1 MPYIPLLFTWL
12 VCCVAF
18 AFGQSPAASFSI
30 QLPASAVIEPG
41 SAADVGALME
51 RFTGTG
57 RPAGIH
63 GFLRTAQERFEFQDG
78 QVIRFWGFNWP
89 SDQPLPVGNNAISVA
104 QRLVQQGF
112 NTVRLPL
119 PVADNGK
126 ARDDFDQFTSCLR
139 NQGIYLDLLLPGS
152 IDPGAYSNRFTRLA
166 PRDDTGIALMEVAG
180 PPQAAAD
187 LRRREPRVPLAAV
200 GPVQTT
206 GDLVARQALDFLSQN
221 VVWERGEPMVKN
233 AQTIFG
239 PMSFGAPMNRPLLI
253 GAWSAV
259 AANPFRTEL
268 PLWTTAI
275 AGFQGW
281 AGVCVAHDPRATAS
295 PAAPLDVVTWAW
307 APACAMMFQ
316 RSDITPAKSKMLFRL
331 DSSAPAK
338 GGDEAVAAIVN
349 VGMTR
354 FFCEATLTN
363 MLGWLVLGSG
373 TVPGLATINPRISDT
388 GEIVHDWK
396 IGQVKIDTP
405 RTQAIIGFFG
415 RQPVET
421 RDLRLTLDDG
431 TFAAVALTSL
441 DGEPLSKSQR
451 VLLTATGRSDPSG
464 EPRLEPVAGEVT
476 LRSLAPS
483 QRDRK
488 VFALDLTGRRLQ
500 EVPLADRGF
509 RLQPKLNVA
518 WYEIIAES
526 LLPKP
531 AAQPS
536 PQSPGAA
543 DAKKKTE

>member
-18 AFGQSPAASFSI
+18 AFGQSSTASFSI

-41 SAADVGALME
+41 SAADVSALME
-51 RFTGTG
+51 RPTGTG

-63 GFLRTAQERFEFQDG
+63 GFLKTAQERFEFQNG
-78 QVIRFWGFNWP
+78 QAIRLWGLNWP
-89 SDQPLPVGNNAISVA
+89 PGQPLPVGDNAISLA

-112 NTVRLPL
+112 NTVRLSL
-119 PVADNGK
+119 PVADNAK
-126 ARDDFDQFTSCLR
+126 ARDDFEQFTDCLR
-139 NQGIYLDLLLPGS
+139 NQGIYLDLLLPG
-152 IDPGAYSNRFTRLA
+152 DTDLCAHSNRITRLA
-166 PRDDTGIALMEVAG
+166 PRDDTGIALMEVVG

-187 LRRREPRVPLAAV
+187 LRRREPRVPLAAA
-200 GPVQTT
+200 GPVQTA
-206 GDLVARQALDFLSQN
+206 GDIVARQTSDFFSQTAA
-221 VVWERGEPMVKN
+221 WERGEPMVKG

-239 PMSFGAPMNRPLLI
+239 PMSFGAPINRPLLI

-268 PLWTTAI
+268 PLWTAAM

-281 AGVCVAHDPRATAS
+281 AGVCVAHDPRAAAS
-295 PAAPLDVVTWAW
+295 PAAPLDAVTWAW
-307 APACAMMFQ
+307 APACALMFQ
-316 RSDITPAKSKMLFRL
+316 RGDATLARSRMLFRL
-331 DSSAPAK
+331 DPSVPTK
-338 GGDEAVAAIVN
+338 GGDEAVAAIASI
-349 VGMTR
+349 GMTR
-354 FFCEATLTN
+354 FLCEATFTN
-363 MLGWLVLGSG
+363 VLGWLILGSG

-388 GEIVHDWK
+388 GEITHDWQS
-396 IGQVKIDTP
+396 GQVKIDTP

-415 RQPVET
+415 RKPVET
-421 RDLRLTLDDG
+421 RDLRLTLPDG
-431 TFAAVALTSL
+431 AFAAVALTSL

-451 VLLTATGRSDPSG
+451 VLLTATGRADPSG

-488 VFALDLTGRRLQ
+488 VFALDLTGRRLG

-531 AAQPS
+531 AAPPS

>member
-1 MPYIPLLFTWL
+1 MTYAPLLITWL
-12 VCCVAF
+12 VCCIAF
-18 AFGQSPAASFSI
+18 AFGQSPTTGFSI
-30 QLPASAVIEPG
+30 QLPASAIIEPG

-51 RFTGTG
+51 RFSGTG

-63 GFLRTAQERFEFQDG
+63 GFLKTAQERFEFQDG
-78 QVIRFWGFNWP
+78 QAIRFWGFNWP
-89 SDQPLPVGNNAISVA
+89 SDQPLPVGDNAISVA

-119 PVADNGK
+119 PVAGDAK
-126 ARDDFDQFTSCLR
+126 ARDNFDQFTSCLR
-139 NQGIYLDLLLPGS
+139 NQGIYLDLLLPGG

-166 PRDDTGIALMEVAG
+166 PRDDTGVALMEVVG
-180 PPQAAAD
+180 LPQAAAD
-187 LRRREPRVPLAAV
+187 LRRREPRVPVTAA

-206 GDLVARQALDFLSQN
+206 GDLVARQALDFLSQT
-221 VVWERGEPMVKN
+221 VVWERSEPMVKN

-239 PMSFGAPMNRPLLI
+239 PMSFGAPVNRPLFI

-259 AANPFRTEL
+259 ASNPFRIEL
-268 PLWTTAI
+268 PLWITAI

-281 AGVCVAHDPRATAS
+281 AGVCAAPDLRVAS
-295 PAAPLDVVTWAW
+295 PAAPMDAVTWAW
-307 APACAMMFQ
+307 APACALMFQ
-316 RSDITPAKSKMLFRL
+316 RNDVTPAKSKMLFRL
-331 DSSAPAK
+331 DPSAPAK
-338 GGDEAVAAIVN
+338 GGDDAVTAIVN

-388 GEIVHDWK
+388 GEIVHDWQ

-421 RDLRLTLDDG
+421 RDLRLTLTDG

-451 VLLTATGRSDPSG
+451 VLLTATGRADPSG
-464 EPRLEPVAGEVT
+464 KPLLEPVTGEVT

-488 VFALDLTGRRLQ
+488 IFALDLTGRRLG

-509 RLQPKLNVA
+509 QLQPKLNVA

-526 LLPKP
+526 LLSKP